1 MMISRPLAAFF
12 LFILSGLPV
21 MAFELH
27 LGEGATQVSDRPSAY
42 DSYHLPVG
50 VWEAGALPT
59 QVVEGAISRQ
69 TWRIDKSAVT
79 TLQILAPLR
88 AQLIEAGFD
97 LVLECQDSSCGGFD
111 FRFATEVIPA
121 PDMYVDIRNYR
132 FLSAQRG
139 DEALSLI
146 VSRTNAAGFVQVIH
160 VAAPEQAA
168 LAVVADLA
176 SGLTGEGTGDLASA
190 LAQQGFALIRGADF
204 DSGSVALSDTA
215 DADLAVLAQFAADHP
230 KSGLMIV
237 GHTDAQG
244 ALATNI
250 SLSKQ
255 RAQAVRTRLIERFGV
270 HPAQVQA
277 EGMGYLAPR
286 HSNLDARGREAN
298 RRVEVVLLP
307 Q

>member
-1 MMISRPLAAFF
+1 MKIVRPFAAFF
-12 LFILSGLPV
+12 LFILSSVPM

-27 LGEGATQVSDRPSAY
+27 LGEGATQVSDRPSAF
-42 DSYHLPVG
+42 DTYHLPVG

-59 QVVEGAISRQ
+59 RVVEGAVSRQ

-88 AQLIEAGFD
+88 AQLVEAGFE
-97 LVLECQDSSCGGFD
+97 LVLECEDSQCGGFD
-111 FRFATEVIPA
+111 FRFATEVVPA

-139 DEALSLI
+139 DEALSLL

-160 VAAPEQAA
+160 VAPTKQTG
-168 LAVVADLA
+168 LAVAADLP
-176 SGLTGEGTGDLASA
+176 SDLATA
-190 LAQQGFALIRGADF
+190 LNQQGFALIRGADF
-204 DSGSVALSDTA
+204 GSGSVALSDTA
-215 DADLAVLAQFAADHP
+215 DTDLAALAQFAADHP
-230 KSGLMIV
+230 ENGLMIV

-250 SLSKQ
+250 SLSKR
-255 RAQAVRTRLIERFGV
+255 RAQAVRARLIERFGV
-270 HPAQVQA
+270 DAAQVQA

-286 HSNLDARGREAN
+286 HSNLEARGREAN
-298 RRVEVVLLP
+298 RRVEVVVLP
-307 Q
+307 R